1 MCVCDVDKYIH
12 THIYFD
18 LSLSL
23 SLSLLYTRKRP
34 FETVSTDD
42 DVFEFFEFFLQIVV
56 GV

>member
-1 MCVCDVDKYIH
+1 MCDVDEYIH

-18 LSLSL
+18 L